1 MSIRKSGFCN
11 MLLLFIC
18 SILCLSLFGCRNYD
32 DIVLNFYKDTRNG
45 KYNSITL
52 DLGENNSGI
61 YFIDEY
67 YGIWSIS
74 GEKYLFGFNYVPRTQ
89 RGGELKVILATE
101 QSYYRSIVQQANCT
115 FDEFSGG
122 KLVFSGRCEFSD
134 NETVATI
141 SPDNIYVNE
150 MFIEP
155 EYTVVMEKTSIP
167 DEEIVP
173 LEVALSDMHFVP
185 DTYFEFLSD
194 RNSSKFSCEMAD
206 LWIDGSTMTGEWSTN
221 GSIIPIRMKIDERV
235 PYVEIFDVRGSSE
248 KRILKAYA
256 KVIDGSSIELIQPE
270 GDIFYETPTTP
281 VVIHKTS

>member
-1 MSIRKSGFCN
+1 MRKLFVCILTTTLIVTLCPLLSGCEK
-11 MLLLFIC
+11 
-18 SILCLSLFGCRNYD
+18 SYD
-32 DIVLNFYKDTRNG
+32 DKVYDFCQDNCDEQFNVIE
-45 KYNSITL
+45 L
-52 DLGENNSGI
+52 DLGYENKAVYYIN
-61 YFIDEY
+61 EY
-67 YGIWSIS
+67 YGEWSNS
-74 GEKYLFGFNYVPRTQ
+74 NRTYLFNFAYVPRTQ
-89 RGGELKVILATE
+89 RGGELKIILATE

-122 KLVFSGRCEFSD
+122 KLVFSGCCEFSD

-155 EYTVVMEKTSIP
+155 EYTVVMKKTSIP

-173 LEVALSDMHFVP
+173 LDVALSDMHFVP

-194 RNSSKFSCEMAD
+194 RSSSKFSCEMAD

-235 PYVEIFDVRGSSE
+235 PYIEIFDVRGSSE

-256 KVIDGSSIELIQPE
+256 KVIDSSSIELIQAE

-281 VVIHKTS
+281 VVIHKTI

>member
-1 MSIRKSGFCN
+1 M
-11 MLLLFIC
+11 
-18 SILCLSLFGCRNYD
+18 
-32 DIVLNFYKDTRNG
+32 
-45 KYNSITL
+45 
-52 DLGENNSGI
+52 I
-61 YFIDEY
+61 Y
-67 YGIWSIS
+67 
-74 GEKYLFGFNYVPRTQ
+74 VATQ
-89 RGGELKVILATE
+89 
-101 QSYYRSIVQQANCT
+101 QSYYESMAQRNDGLASVYNGT
-115 FDEFSGG
+115 M
-122 KLVFSGRCEFSD
+122 VFSGSCEFSD

-150 MFIEP
+150 MLIEP
-155 EYTVVMEKTSIP
+155 EYTVVMKKTSIP
-167 DEEIVP
+167 DENIIP
-173 LEVALSDMHFVP
+173 FDVALSDMHFVP

-256 KVIDGSSIELIQPE
+256 KVIDSSSIELIQPE